1 MDAGTIHEQDILG
14 SLWRLISGTL
24 PTITSNAG
32 LSNLQT
38 ASNKEPLSISDSLFL
53 KVLLFIYS
61 FITSINKTFF
71 WFSVKTNQK
80 KMCTTKNLHER
91 KNNKEKLIS
100 QEREMVYL
108 NAGFGQQCSFT
119 TSAHTTIRCCYQTI
133 QKSKYINCGLEEN
146 SRFVTSPH
154 DRKMNSR
161 QWLVKQRAAAK
172 IQCFN
177 YQLHP

>member
-1 MDAGTIHEQDILG
+1 
-14 SLWRLISGTL
+14 
-24 PTITSNAG
+24 
-32 LSNLQT
+32 
-38 ASNKEPLSISDSLFL
+38 
-53 KVLLFIYS
+53 
-61 FITSINKTFF
+61 
-71 WFSVKTNQK
+71 
-80 KMCTTKNLHER
+80 MCTTKNLHER

-177 YQLHP
+177 YQLHPQKLFLFFCKCNMQFAFMQHIMKSICFFVVSLLHSILTLNKIKRR